1 MQKQLPDID
10 KNVVVPAAVAAA
22 AAQANELQRQFIS
35 GGAPDDA
42 PQDDQPQDPGFELE
56 GGQQQDDPPPAQ
68 DTGGGDDS
76 PKPGTWHHKY
86 LSMKGRYD
94 HEVPRLRTQIAELSE
109 RVSNLNNV
117 IASMEAAPRAPAPAP
132 KTESLLTDEEV
143 QEYGPDF
150 IDVASRIA
158 KQAVAPFQSEI
169 ENLKA
174 QLGGV
179 GKQMKMSARETLF
192 ARMDEAV
199 PSWRELNNDDGFVSW
214 LKLTDPYSGNI
225 RHNMLKAAYE
235 RNDFPRVSAFFQG
248 FLAEMAATETAGN
261 EPIPAG
267 ARVPKVPLASLA
279 APGRAKSAAAPG
291 APAEKPIITRKDITK
306 FYADRAAG
314 KYRGREAEA
323 VAYEA
328 QIFAAQK
335 EDRIH

>member
-22 AAQANELQRQFIS
+22 AAQADELQRQFIN

-42 PQDDQPQDPGFELE
+42 PQDEQPQDPGFELE
-56 GGQQQDDPPPAQ
+56 GGQQQDDPPAAQ
-68 DTGGGDDS
+68 DTGDDDS

-94 HEVPRLRTQIAELSE
+94 HEVPRLRTQITELSD

-117 IASMEAAPRAPAPAP
+117 IASMEAAPRPAPAAKP
-132 KTESLLTDEEV
+132 QQSLLTDEEV
-143 QEYGPDF
+143 AEYGPDF

-158 KQAVAPFQSEI
+158 QQATAPFKQEI
-169 ENLKA
+169 ESLKA
-174 QLGGV
+174 QIGGV
-179 GKQMKMSARETLF
+179 GRQMKVSARDQLI
-192 ARMDEAV
+192 ARMDETL
-199 PSWRELNNDDGFVSW
+199 PLWRELNNDDEFVSW
-214 LKLTDPYSGNI
+214 LKLTDFYSGNI
-225 RHNMLKAAYE
+225 RHDMLKAAYE
-235 RNDFPRVSAFFQG
+235 RNDFPRVLAFFQG

-261 EPIPAG
+261 EPTPAG